1 MIRKLASECK
11 VDTHLVSETVNR
23 MFDLG
28 LQYDDYDAVK
38 KELVPKVIIIPR
50 QSFAL
55 VVFLP

>member
-1 MIRKLASECK
+1 MIRKLAVECK

-38 KELVPKVIIIPR
+38 KELVPKVIIIRR
-50 QSFAL
+50 QSFAI
-55 VVFLP
+55 VVFIP

>member
-38 KELVPKVIIIPR
+38 KELVPKVIIIRR
-50 QSFAL
+50 QSFAI
-55 VVFLP
+55 VVFIP